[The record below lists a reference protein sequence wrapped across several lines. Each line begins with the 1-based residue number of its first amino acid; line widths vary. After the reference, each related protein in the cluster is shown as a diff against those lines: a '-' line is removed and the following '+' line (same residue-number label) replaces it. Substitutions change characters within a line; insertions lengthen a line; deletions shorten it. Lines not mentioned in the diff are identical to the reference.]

1 MKYLMKYVLSFFI
14 FCIFLVAC
22 GEEKEK
28 LRNAN
33 EELKNKVLH
42 DSIYIASLSE
52 EMDIIYT
59 SLDSVKTLADSLL
72 QTSDM
77 IRNKKIGKMEA
88 NTFINRTMLNIDS
101 LMQKN
106 KQQVDDLEQRL
117 RKSNV
122 QKSVLKKMLDRL
134 QKTIGEKEEIIIN
147 LRKQIEKLEIEVAGL
162 RFEKK
167 EIVAKLGESQ
177 TKLLQAEQQMAK
189 IATDMQ
195 QKIEQVASLTKANN
209 SAYYFVGTKKEL
221 MKRNFIK
228 TRGLLN
234 KVDGLGN
241 NLPEDQ
247 MHPLDIS
254 SQNLNIDIGSSNL
267 KDKDILLVPQRAE
280 GLYIISKENGR
291 TYLHI
296 IHKDF
301 WKKSKF
307 LMVVT
312 Q

>member
-1 MKYLMKYVLSFFI
+1 MIKIWRKILYFLLFT
-14 FCIFLVAC
+14 FLVAC

-28 LRNAN
+28 LQDENQV
-33 EELKNKVLH
+33 LKNKVRN

-52 EMDIIYT
+52 EMDIVYA
-59 SLDSVKTLADSLL
+59 SLDSVKTMADSLL

-77 IRNKKIGKMEA
+77 IRNKQIGKKEG
-88 NTFINRTMLNIDS
+88 NHFINKTMINIDS

-106 KQQVDDLEQRL
+106 KFQVQELEAKL
-117 RKSNV
+117 RKSTI
-122 QKSVLKKMLDRL
+122 QKSVLKKMLERL
-134 QKTIGEKEEIIIN
+134 QKTMGEKEEIIVN
-147 LRKQIEKLEIEVAGL
+147 LRKQISTLEQEVEGL
-162 RFEKK
+162 KFEKK
-167 EIVAKLGESQ
+167 EIVTKLTESQAKLQQ
-177 TKLLQAEQQMAK
+177 TEQQMIK

-195 QKIEQVASLTKANN
+195 QKIQQVASLTKDNN
-209 SAYYFVGTKKEL
+209 TAYYFMGTKKEL
-221 MKRNFIK
+221 VKKGFIK

-234 KVDGLGN
+234 KVDGLGD
-241 NLPEDQ
+241 NLPEDE

-254 SQNLNIDIGSSNL
+254 SQNLNIDIGSASL
-267 KDKDILLVPQRAE
+267 KDKDIILVPTRLD
-280 GLYIISKENGR
+280 GMYIISQEHGR